1 MIQRKQTIFLIL
13 AILSFAL
20 LFRFPFAS
28 FELGT
33 VGTCYIGILGL
44 TNLDG
49 FTGYNYMFIIM
60 QILTTLFMSL
70 TGVAIFMY
78 KNRQL
83 QIRLCAL
90 SLLINALLIGTMFF
104 TASMVT
110 KAISL
115 EVAPAI
121 SYLWMTYIPMVT
133 LLSVRFAIRAI
144 RKDEAM
150 VKSLNRLR

>member
-13 AILSFAL
+13 ALLSFVL

-49 FTGYNYMFIIM
+49 FTEYNYMFIIM
-60 QILTTLFMSL
+60 QVLTTFFMSL
-70 TGVAIFMY
+70 TGIAIFMY
-78 KNRQL
+78 KRRQF
-83 QIRLCAL
+83 QVRLCAFA
-90 SLLINALLIGTMFF
+90 LLVNALLIGTMFF
-104 TASMVT
+104 TVSMVT

-115 EVAPAI
+115 ETTPAI
-121 SYLWMTYIPMVT
+121 SYLWMTYVPMVT
-133 LLSVRFAIRAI
+133 LLPIRFAIRAI